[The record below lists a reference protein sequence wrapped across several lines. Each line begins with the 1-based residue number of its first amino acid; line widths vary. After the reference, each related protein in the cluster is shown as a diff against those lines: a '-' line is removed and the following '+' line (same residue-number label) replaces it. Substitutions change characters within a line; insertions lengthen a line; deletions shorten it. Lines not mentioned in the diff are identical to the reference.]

1 MSVNKNYD
9 FGNISCFSFLSS
21 SNYKDNYKSLTPENC
36 PIEMVVYPQ
45 KAEDTNRAVAAL
57 MPIPYEYHNYW
68 ETGTKRERGKN
79 YYKLKGKVTE
89 TILER
94 LNSLM
99 GNKFRDSLELAELS
113 TPVTFERYTYSKNGS
128 CMGWAIDAKN
138 YGKFMKQKTEVP
150 NLYLVGQ
157 WVFPGFGVAGV
168 MASGYYLAKDLL
180 NLDGID
186 LKRDYISY
194 FRNK

>member
-1 MSVNKNYD
+1 
-9 FGNISCFSFLSS
+9 
-21 SNYKDNYKSLTPENC
+21 
-36 PIEMVVYPQ
+36 
-45 KAEDTNRAVAAL
+45 
-57 MPIPYEYHNYW
+57 
-68 ETGTKRERGKN
+68 
-79 YYKLKGKVTE
+79 
-89 TILER
+89 
-94 LNSLM
+94 
-99 GNKFRDSLELAELS
+99 
-113 TPVTFERYTYSKNGS
+113 
-128 CMGWAIDAKN
+128 MGWAIDAKN